1 MTRVRSVQSNAPSTV
16 HMKAPDVTSMTD
28 RVKTDGYQNL
38 PRLSAKAVRLNLSEV
53 WSLGEFFR
61 LAAAASAGSE

>member
-1 MTRVRSVQSNAPSTV
+1 MTRVLSVQSTAPFIV
-16 HMKAPDVTSMTD
+16 HMKAPDVTSTTD

-61 LAAAASAGSE
+61 LAAAASVGSE

>member
-1 MTRVRSVQSNAPSTV
+1 MTRVLFVQSNAPFIV

-61 LAAAASAGSE
+61 LAAAASVGSE